1 MNSKVLMKNAHFGS
15 LAFDTCHASFD
26 NQAHQVGLF
35 LVQLFSS
42 QVSFLSVFMRK
53 VAAKLTAYL
62 FDLMDR
68 KTAVYLADFL
78 KLTFEIPNC

>member
-26 NQAHQVGLF
+26 NQAHQVSLF

-42 QVSFLSVFMRK
+42 QVCFLSVFIRK
-53 VAAKLTAYL
+53 VAAKVDGILV
-62 FDLMDR
+62 DLLDR
-68 KTAVYLADFL
+68 KTAVYVAVVL
-78 KLTFEIPNC
+78 KLIFEIANC